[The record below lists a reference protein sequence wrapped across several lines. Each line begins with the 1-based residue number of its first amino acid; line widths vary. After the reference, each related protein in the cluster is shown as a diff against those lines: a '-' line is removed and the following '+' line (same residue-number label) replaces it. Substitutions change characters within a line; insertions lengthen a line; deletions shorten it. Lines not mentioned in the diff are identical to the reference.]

1 MRISDWSSDVC
12 SSDLD
17 LVRDGDSTANIP
29 LLPGDVIII
38 PEGFFQGEWHVVYG
52 ASASQT
58 ISDNID
64 QDPDG
69 ERDVGFITRAGPNV
83 SISGTSA
90 RVTAAFDG
98 ALDGVQQFGG
108 YDEGFSLDPR
118 LAGTSTPELSDR
130 SEEHTSELQ

>member
-12 SSDLD
+12 SSDL
-17 LVRDGDSTANIP
+17 
-29 LLPGDVIII
+29 VIII

-90 RVTAAFDG
+90 RVPAAFDG

-108 YDEGFSLDPR
+108 DGEGFDPDPR
-118 LAGTSTPELSDR
+118 HPGPPPPELIV
-130 SEEHTSELQ
+130 ELLL